1 MARPMQVS
9 APWAS
14 GSGRRQ
20 QDRGALGQLQDL
32 VGAGARITGLVAR
45 HKEKIRETEYLEADL
60 AGTEALLDFDQQ
72 FAGQDPEVYLRESNT
87 LIDGMVG
94 KVEDEEVATRLRK
107 SMLVQREVNLRD
119 DRRKWSEMEAA
130 RMRNVG
136 ERTMNGWLPA
146 AEQIG
151 EAFASGDP
159 DRWEEG
165 AALAESW
172 QGKMRM
178 ALSGKPPVVQAAMM
192 EEASKDASKM
202 WMAAML
208 RRAPSVHRMADMFRT
223 GKDTF
228 TLKDGT
234 EFNIS
239 GALAMAEQEAL
250 FDAEL
255 QRRNDAHAEMKQAR
269 AAITARDKALA
280 EDIVNGYVVNLIEG
294 KPMSWALDS
303 LERDASTMPVG
314 VAAKV
319 RSALT
324 TFSTGTQTLLDD
336 NWQALQYSHI
346 LQGQVADAP
355 NEQFVL
361 DRQKETIQ
369 GVRKE
374 LLSINQAKPVLDAV
388 ETHLQKLRDL
398 EEAGP
403 DAVESY
409 YAMAASRSA
418 AMSAGRLRAMG
429 LGKKWQGVMDAMRD
443 HTKGADSQVRAGLA
457 VDDAIRREYEASWN
471 ATDGQAGPLLDE
483 ITWMVQVP
491 AYGEILSKEQPSLSR
506 IKRIFSKLQ
515 PAGALERIARSTPA
529 AVADQFPLLFGAKS
543 QYVFAE
549 DGSVDMDETLKALH
563 LKHGKGEAFTRGE
576 LLARQ
581 LNSFPGLAASGAP
594 VIDYS
599 ALSADGA
606 RQAGKSNR
614 PPAVVP
620 PVSFGMGDPAKRGPR

>member
-239 GALAMAEQEAL
+239 GALTMAEQEAL

-269 AAITARDKALA
+269 AAITARDEALA

-294 KPMSWALDS
+294 SPMSWALDS

-324 TFSTGTQTLLDD
+324 TFSTGTQTLLNDD
-336 NWQALQYSHI
+336 WRATQYGH
-346 LQGQVADAP
+346 LLENQVTYAP
-355 NEQFVL
+355 DKQFVL
-361 DRQKETIQ
+361 DRQKEAIQ

-374 LLSINQAKPVLDAV
+374 LLSVEQAKPVLKAV
-388 ETHLQKLRDL
+388 ETHLQKMADL

-403 DAVESY
+403 DAVEVWE
-409 YAMAASRSA
+409 AMNSSRNAAI
-418 AMSAGRLRAMG
+418 SAGNMR
-429 LGKKWQGVMDAMRD
+429 VMHLAPEMEGILDAIRD
-443 HTKGADSQVRAGLA
+443 PAKGADAQQRRGFA
-457 VDDAIRREYEASWN
+457 VEDQIRKSYEAAWN
-471 ATDGQAGPLLDE
+471 ATNGMAGPLME
-483 ITWMVQVP
+483 PMVYEAQKT
-491 AYGEILSKEQPSLSR
+491 AYGEILINKEEPSLSR
-506 IKRIFSKLQ
+506 IERMFKKLQ
-515 PAGALERIARSTPA
+515 PPGALERIARSTPA

-543 QYVFAE
+543 QYVFRE
-549 DGSVDMDETLKALH
+549 DGSVHIARTKVKWKSRGTSDEQNNAWRLAL
-563 LKHGKGEAFTRGE
+563 L
-576 LLARQ
+576 

-594 VIDYS
+594 QVDNSI
-599 ALSADGA
+599 LSSEGA
-606 RQAGKSNR
+606 RQAGVSNR
-614 PPAVVP
+614 PPAVVA
-620 PVSFGMGDPAKRGPR
+620 PVSFGMGNPDKRGAR